1 MIKHMKMGQLGV
13 GNTKKL
19 NRSCWQQLT
28 IDLKKKKKKSA
39 VSLLQYSDIS
49 RLKVLNIRH

>member
-28 IDLKKKKKKSA
+28 IDLKKKKKSQ
-39 VSLLQYSDIS
+39 LCHCYSTLTLVD
-49 RLKVLNIRH
+49 